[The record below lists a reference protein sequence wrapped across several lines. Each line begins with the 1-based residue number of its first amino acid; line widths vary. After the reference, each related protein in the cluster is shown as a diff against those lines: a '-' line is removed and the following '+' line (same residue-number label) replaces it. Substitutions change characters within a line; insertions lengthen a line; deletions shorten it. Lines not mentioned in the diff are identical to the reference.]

1 MKNIFKYPLVITLSS
16 LFIAACST
24 ATMKQISPETVLG
37 RWQVQMISSTE
48 ETKSFPKE
56 TKTES
61 VADQELYLEF
71 NADGTYTTNSDIE
84 SGKITKGDGTVSTRN
99 YKFSNGRLELTYD
112 DAGLGIPITIY
123 FNTDVNGNV
132 MNLSSTKK
140 DLIDAFADSTGL
152 DAFTQAFIQIF
163 LDDVVTFDFNL
174 SLLRQ

>member
-24 ATMKQISPETVLG
+24 ATMEQISPETVLG

-56 TKTES
+56 TEN

-84 SGKITKGDGTVSTRN
+84 LGKITKGN
-99 YKFSNGRLELTYD
+99 
-112 DAGLGIPITIY
+112 
-123 FNTDVNGNV
+123 
-132 MNLSSTKK
+132 
-140 DLIDAFADSTGL
+140 
-152 DAFTQAFIQIF
+152 
-163 LDDVVTFDFNL
+163 
-174 SLLRQ
+174 